1 MPLTTAAIRNAKP
14 DATAKR
20 LFDALGLYLEISP
33 AGGRWWRFKYRFEGK
48 EKRLSLGTF
57 PDVSL
62 KAARKK
68 RDDARALLDDG
79 VDPSAVRKEAKREVA
94 GRAANS
100 FEAVAREWYGKQA
113 HVWVAH
119 HASDILR
126 RLESNLF
133 PEIGD
138 KAIADIT
145 APVLL
150 AAVRKIE
157 HRGAHDL
164 AHRVLQ
170 VASQVF
176 RYGVATGRCQRDPAP
191 DLRGALTPHKGK
203 HQAAVTPEELPALL
217 RAIDGY
223 GEVGDKL
230 TGYALRLLVLTFVRT
245 NELIGAEW
253 SELDLDSAVWI
264 IPAVRMKMKTEHVVP
279 LSRQS
284 VEAFREVRAIAGGSR
299 YVFPGRNPDKPIS
312 NNTMLFA
319 LYRLGYKGRMT
330 GHGFRAVASTIL
342 NEAGFRGDVIER
354 QLAHCE
360 RDEIRGAYNRAEYLP
375 ERRKMMQQ
383 WADMLAALAQGAKVI
398 PLQRQAK

>member
-1 MPLTTAAIRNAKP
+1 MPLTTTAIRNAK
-14 DATAKR
+14 AGVKVRR
-20 LFDALGLYLEISP
+20 LFDANGLYLEISP
-33 AGGRWWRFKYRFEGK
+33 AGGKWWRIKYRFQGRER
-48 EKRLSLGTF
+48 RLSLGTY
-57 PDVSL
+57 PVTSL
-62 KAARKK
+62 ADARMR
-68 RDDARALLDDG
+68 RDDARKLLASG
-79 VDPSAVRKEAKREVA
+79 IDPSAQRKADKHATKMRD
-94 GRAANS
+94 ANN

-113 HVWVAH
+113 HVWVPH
-119 HASDILR
+119 HASDVLR

-133 PEIGD
+133 AELGD
-138 KAIADIT
+138 KPIADIT
-145 APVLL
+145 PPVLL
-150 AAVRKIE
+150 AAIRKIE

-176 RYGVATGRCQRDPAP
+176 RYGVATGRCERDPAP

-203 HQAAVTPEELPALL
+203 HQAAVTPEELPTLL

-253 SELDLDSAVWI
+253 LELDLDSEVWI

-284 VEAFREVRAIAGGSR
+284 VEALREVRPIGGGSR

-354 QLAHCE
+354 QLAHSE

-375 ERRKMMQQ
+375 ERRQMMQQ
-383 WADMLAALAQGAKVI
+383 WADMLDAFAQGAKVI
-398 PLQRQAK
+398 PLRRRAK